1 MRFSALIA
9 ALLPLAMTASASFG
23 AGFVHNENFVVLTEA
38 TISQQATQDYAQS
51 VLVKAEEY
59 RKQIAIEWFGE
70 ELPPGIGRSTINV
83 RYTSD
88 QDSGLTW
95 AADNPERKL
104 HTIYLQ
110 TRADSAEISTL
121 AHEMAHVVMATMY
134 PHPNRLPAWVEE
146 GIASQYDNAARKKS
160 RNSALRFFAKQ
171 ENWPQVD
178 GVLTAHNISAE
189 DTRAYTVAVSL
200 TDMLLKAGGKRTF
213 LEFGRAAS
221 RDGVEKALARYYQ
234 VRNLTE
240 LQTQWQSWVI
250 QTVPREALSLI
261 DPAPQAHGQ

>member
-1 MRFSALIA
+1 MGVSV
-9 ALLPLAMTASASFG
+9 SFG

-51 VLVKAEEY
+51 VLKKAEEY

-146 GIASQYDNAARKKS
+146 GIASQYDNAARKKA

-171 ENWPQVD
+171 ENWPQID

-200 TDMLLKAGGKRTF
+200 TEMLLKAGGKRTF
-213 LEFGRAAS
+213 LEFGRAAG

-234 VRNLTE
+234 VRSLTD
-240 LQTQWQSWVI
+240 LQTRWQSWVT
-250 QTVPREALSLI
+250 QTMPRETLSLNES
-261 DPAPQAHGQ
+261 AR